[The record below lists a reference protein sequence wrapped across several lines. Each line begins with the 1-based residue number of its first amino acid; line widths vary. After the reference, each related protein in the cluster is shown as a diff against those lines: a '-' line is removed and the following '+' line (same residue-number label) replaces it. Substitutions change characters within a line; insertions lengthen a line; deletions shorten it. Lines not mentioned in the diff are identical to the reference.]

1 MPQQGK
7 DDRGRQSPGDV
18 RDRAT
23 ENLQACDQAGAQ
35 ARCSRGVRRRAQG
48 GLLQVEEQPQEDQEA
63 GDQEVVLR
71 PFQGVRPRM
80 IGQSNNLNLKA
91 AN

>member
-63 GDQEVVLR
+63 GDQEVVLC
-71 PFQGVRPRM
+71 PFQGVGPRM
-80 IGQSNNLNLKA
+80 IRQSYNLNLKA
-91 AN
+91 EN

>member
-1 MPQQGK
+1 M
-7 DDRGRQSPGDV
+7 
-18 RDRAT
+18 
-23 ENLQACDQAGAQ
+23 QARYEAGAQ
-35 ARCSRGVRRRAQG
+35 PPAQRGVRRRAQG

-71 PFQGVRPRM
+71 AFQGGRPWM
-80 IGQSNNLNLKA
+80 IGRYDNLNLNA